1 LKLPAEL
8 RNRIYQFAFTTSK
21 GLYLDPSNPTRSL
34 DADAK
39 EEYKKRKTISLLKF
53 TCHQLYKETAGIEIK
68 FNRVELL
75 DLHQSPGPAQAFNDF
90 LSMYTATKA
99 RWLREV
105 TLRFFDR
112 DTLSFGNSVE
122 SEAVLLPVVEFCR
135 NHPLVNLRYMPQ
147 HFEFLATNPNCFIII
162 DVWLSLEFRGKDL

>member
-68 FNRVELL
+68 FNRVDLL
-75 DLHQSPGPAQAFNDF
+75 DPHQSPGPAQAFNDF

-99 RWLREV
+99 R
-105 TLRFFDR
+105 
-112 DTLSFGNSVE
+112 
-122 SEAVLLPVVEFCR
+122 
-135 NHPLVNLRYMPQ
+135 
-147 HFEFLATNPNCFIII
+147 
-162 DVWLSLEFRGKDL
+162 